1 MNTDNSK
8 NITSAKNPG
17 IKSLI
22 RLRKKNERDK
32 TGLTSIEG
40 VRELNAAI
48 YEGIP
53 LKDVYCCP
61 VIIKSDEEI
70 SLLNTLKKQKYGII
84 TVSRHV
90 FGKIAYRGTTGGFV
104 AVAAPREKGLED
116 LRKVPN
122 PSYLVAD
129 NVEKPGN
136 IGALLRTAGGAGV
149 SALIASDLKT
159 DLFNPNII
167 RSSLGAVFTVPT
179 AKAGS
184 DEIIEWLKRN
194 KINIISTSPDSEL
207 IYTDADF
214 TLPCAVILGSEN
226 RGLSKNWFIASD
238 YIVNIPMKG
247 DVDSLNVSTAG
258 AVLLYE
264 ILRQRSIKS

>member
-70 SLLNTLKKQKYGII
+70 SLLNTLKKQKCGII
-84 TVSRHV
+84 TVSRHI

-104 AVAAPREKGLED
+104 AVAAPRETGLED
-116 LRKVPN
+116 LRKIPN
-122 PSYLVAD
+122 
-129 NVEKPGN
+129 
-136 IGALLRTAGGAGV
+136 
-149 SALIASDLKT
+149 
-159 DLFNPNII
+159 
-167 RSSLGAVFTVPT
+167 
-179 AKAGS
+179 
-184 DEIIEWLKRN
+184 
-194 KINIISTSPDSEL
+194 
-207 IYTDADF
+207 
-214 TLPCAVILGSEN
+214 
-226 RGLSKNWFIASD
+226 
-238 YIVNIPMKG
+238 
-247 DVDSLNVSTAG
+247 
-258 AVLLYE
+258 
-264 ILRQRSIKS
+264 